1 LYLGRDDGD
10 MEDRD
15 SDAMDERD
23 DVAALRAF
31 NEEHDLALS
40 PEHRVL
46 DLVSETGELSKA
58 VLKAGDYGAG
68 DVERTDELADEFGD
82 VYYCLL
88 SLADE
93 LGVDPEAALSAS
105 LEKYRERAAEG
116 DVGSGE

>member
-1 LYLGRDDGD
+1 

-15 SDAMDERD
+15 GDVTEERD
-23 DVAALRAF
+23 DMAALRAF
-31 NEEHDLALS
+31 NEAQDLALS
-40 PEHRVL
+40 PEHRML
-46 DLVSETGELSKA
+46 DLMSETGELSKA

-68 DVERTDELADEFGD
+68 DAERTDEIADEFGD

-116 DVGSGE
+116 SVGSGE

>member
-1 LYLGRDDGD
+1 
-10 MEDRD
+10 
-15 SDAMDERD
+15 MDERSGD
-23 DVAALRAF
+23 DVVDVRTF
-31 NEEHDLALS
+31 NDAHDLGLS

-58 VLKAGDYGAG
+58 VLKAGDYGEG
-68 DVERTDELADEFGD
+68 DVERTDEIADEFGD

-93 LGVDPEAALSAS
+93 LGVDPEAALAAS
-105 LEKYRERAAEG
+105 LEKYRGRAAEG